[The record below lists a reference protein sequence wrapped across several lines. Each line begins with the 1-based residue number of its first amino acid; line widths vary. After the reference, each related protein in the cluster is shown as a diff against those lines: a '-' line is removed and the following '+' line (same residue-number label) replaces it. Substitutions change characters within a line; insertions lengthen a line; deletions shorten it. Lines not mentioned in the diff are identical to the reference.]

1 MTSRDVRLGG
11 AKRQNITFLGLSDH
25 SAQFHHTDRST
36 HDLSQHARMLDLAA
50 ANMICGSACVEP
62 KVVWVTCEGSGDWF
76 DKSDERR
83 LMEVA
88 WERVDKDTQSM
99 DQYVE
104 ILGGA
109 REGSTTNSNSQRA
122 FQITTLLKEF
132 RRYQNAMRVQSISSG
147 GVESM
152 TGIVMDMIE
161 SYREFRN
168 MNDPKVTQA
177 NPGRD
182 PFVEHDDRIRR
193 LVRILRRLPITRNH
207 FCRTAGCILRYSL
220 CLQEGSAC
228 TTRRLNQI
236 QSEMMRSKSAWSRFM
251 ESNYTQIVSD
261 VQQVFDTEHSIYV
274 YDWTYFALRALDDE
288 QNEQPIQN
296 AVAVPGS
303 TVEDD
308 RTRGSQSAYPLTG
321 R

>member
-1 MTSRDVRLGG
+1 
-11 AKRQNITFLGLSDH
+11 
-25 SAQFHHTDRST
+25 
-36 HDLSQHARMLDLAA
+36 MLDLAA
-50 ANMICGSACVEP
+50 ATMICGSACVEP

-288 QNEQPIQN
+288 QNEQQIEN